1 MFVDVVV
8 IIVHVVE
15 IAAVL
20 LLLLLQAAVAAAAA
34 AAAVVVLVVVTEVAA
49 ITLKML
55 LTVSIIFHFSSNFK
69 KHLDYGTQ
77 CLPAVVRPTWTGTQ
91 VASLGHE

>member
-20 LLLLLQAAVAAAAA
+20 LLLLLQAAVAASAAE
-34 AAAVVVLVVVTEVAA
+34 VVLVVVTEVAA